1 MTQDAGL
8 TIEEKR
14 AFVAHTLAQEAKFRA
29 SFRRITDSAD
39 NRMRTRIARGG
50 GGGGAPVTDEHE
62 HDTQPGEPS

>member
-50 GGGGAPVTDEHE
+50 GDGTPVTDEHE